1 MVVRVRLRIRS
12 LDTGRS
18 TELRVLVNSGA
29 ESERPLVAVTP
40 NVAEKLG
47 LWSPREVHLAEVEQ
61 AVGVSEVYII
71 PQSVKISLITEEGEE
86 LSEVPA
92 DLAVQEGLWESFI
105 TDATIDALGIQVVKF
120 KEGLWRHVNDPPG
133 LVRESVT
140 LTLLLQDL
148 HIWHGSA

>member
-47 LWSPREVHLAEVEQ
+47 LWPPREAQLAEVEQ

-92 DLAVQEGLWESFI
+92 DLAVQEGLWEPFI

-133 LVRESVT
+133 LVRES
-140 LTLLLQDL
+140 
-148 HIWHGSA
+148 A